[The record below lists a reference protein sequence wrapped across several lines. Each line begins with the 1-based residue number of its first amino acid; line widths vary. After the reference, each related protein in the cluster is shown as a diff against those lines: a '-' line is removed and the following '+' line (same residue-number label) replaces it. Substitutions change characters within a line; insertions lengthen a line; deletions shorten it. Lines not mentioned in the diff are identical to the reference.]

1 MKKLITA
8 VTVCLSLSVH
18 AQANE
23 VDYDECGAIGDTAQ
37 SIMEARQL
45 GVDIVKM
52 LKAGKDLPGMNAIVE
67 IAYSQPRYETHKSK
81 KVAEQEFRTRVF
93 LTCLE
98 SRRAAE

>member
-1 MKKLITA
+1 
-8 VTVCLSLSVH
+8 
-18 AQANE
+18 
-23 VDYDECGAIGDTAQ
+23 
-37 SIMEARQL
+37 
-45 GVDIVKM
+45 M